1 MATLKRI
8 LLAIGALLGALVY
21 IWIAAVR
28 AVPAVKRRK
37 TALRH
42 RRYGREP

>member
-1 MATLKRI
+1 VATVKRI
-8 LLAIGALLGALVY
+8 LLAIAALLGALVY

-37 TALRH
+37 AALRR